1 MAGTALSGVEGVG
14 VHPKALLD
22 RFGYRPKKRF
32 GQNFLTDAGAAGRI
46 AQIVAEGSQESEP
59 FRVLEIGPGTGA
71 LTQALLD
78 VHADVTA
85 LDVDPDMVRILR
97 SREELAR
104 AQIVQADALAFD
116 YAHFAGGKPWRVTGN
131 LPYNIATP
139 LIMRFIEMRSGPQM
153 LVVMVQKEVADR
165 FAAKPGTPAYGS
177 LSVAVQYAMN
187 VEKTLTL
194 KPGAF
199 YPRPKIDSTVVR
211 LTRRREPAVHV
222 GDERRFLQV
231 VRAAFA
237 YRRKTLAN
245 SLALALGVQ
254 RAAVAQALQQLGL
267 DTEIRGEQLGLADF
281 ARLADRL
288 PA

>member
-1 MAGTALSGVEGVG
+1 M
-14 VHPKALLD
+14 HPKALLE
-22 RFGYRPKKRF
+22 RYGYRPKKRL
-32 GQNFLTDAGAAGRI
+32 GQNFLMDANAAARI
-46 AQIVAEGSQESEP
+46 AGLVAEGSPQGGL

-71 LTQALLD
+71 LTEALLHE
-78 VHADVTA
+78 HADVTA

-97 SREELAR
+97 AREELQR
-104 AQIVQADALAFD
+104 AHVIEADALAFD
-116 YAHFAGGKPWRVTGN
+116 YSVFAGEEPWHVAGN

-139 LIMRFIEMRSGPQM
+139 LIVRFIEMHNGPQM

-165 FAAKPGTPAYGS
+165 FAAQPGTPAYGS
-177 LSVAVQYAMN
+177 LSVAVQYAMT
-187 VEKTLTL
+187 VQRAFTL

-211 LTRRREPAVHV
+211 LTRRPAPAVRV
-222 GDERRFLQV
+222 EDEHRFLQV

-245 SLALALGVQ
+245 SLSLALGVQ
-254 RAAVAQALQQLGL
+254 RASVQEALRQIGL
-267 DTEIRGEQLGLADF
+267 DTEIRGEQLALADF

-288 PA
+288 SV

>member
-1 MAGTALSGVEGVG
+1 M
-14 VHPKALLD
+14 HPKALLEQ
-22 RFGYRPKKRF
+22 FGYRPKKRF
-32 GQNFLTDAGAAGRI
+32 GQNFLMDAGAAARI
-46 AQIVAEGSQESEP
+46 AHLVVEGSPEGES

-71 LTQALLD
+71 LTHALLEVHDD
-78 VHADVTA
+78 VSA

-97 SREELAR
+97 SREDLQR
-104 AQIVQADALAFD
+104 AQIIQADALAFD
-116 YAHFAGGKPWRVTGN
+116 YTQFASGKRWRVTGN

-139 LIMRFIEMRSGPQM
+139 LIMQFIEMANGPEA

-165 FAAKPGTPAYGS
+165 FAAKPATAAYGS
-177 LSVAVQYAMN
+177 LSVALQYAMR
-187 VEKTLTL
+187 VEKAFTL

-211 LTRRREPAVHV
+211 LTRRPARAVEVH
-222 GDERRFLQV
+222 DEHRFLQV

-245 SLALALGVQ
+245 SLSLALGVP
-254 RAAVAQALQQLGL
+254 RAAVAQALEQIGL
-267 DTEIRGEQLGLADF
+267 DTEIRGEQLALADF

-288 PA
+288 SI

>member
-1 MAGTALSGVEGVG
+1 M
-14 VHPKALLD
+14 HPKALLEQ
-22 RFGYRPKKRF
+22 FGYRPKKRF
-32 GQNFLTDAGAAGRI
+32 GQNFLMDAGVASRI
-46 AQIVAEGSQESEP
+46 AQQIVEGSPDGEP

-71 LTQALLD
+71 LTEALL
-78 VHADVTA
+78 HLHGDVTA
-85 LDVDPDMVRILR
+85 IDVDPDMVRILQ
-97 SREELAR
+97 SRTELSRAR
-104 AQIVQADALAFD
+104 IVQADALTFD
-116 YAHFAGGKPWRVTGN
+116 YRDFASGGAWRVTGN

-139 LIMRFIEMRSGPQM
+139 LIMQFIEMDNGPQV

-165 FAAKPGTPAYGS
+165 LAARPGTPAYGS

-211 LTRRREPAVHV
+211 LTRRAAAAVEVADVH
-222 GDERRFLQV
+222 RFLQV

-254 RAAVAQALQQLGL
+254 RAAVAQALQQTGL
-267 DTEIRGEQLGLADF
+267 DTEIRGEQLSLADF

-288 PA
+288 TC

>member
-1 MAGTALSGVEGVG
+1 M
-14 VHPKALLD
+14 HPKALLEQ
-22 RFGYRPKKRF
+22 FGYRPKKRF
-32 GQNFLTDAGAAGRI
+32 GQNFLMDAGVASRI
-46 AQIVAEGSQESEP
+46 AHLVVEGSQDGEP
-59 FRVLEIGPGTGA
+59 SRILEIGPGTGA
-71 LTQALLD
+71 LTLALLQL
-78 VHADVTA
+78 HSDVTA
-85 LDVDPDMVRILR
+85 IDVDPDMVRILR
-97 SREELAR
+97 SRPELSR
-104 AQIVQADALAFD
+104 AHIIEADALTFD
-116 YAHFAGGKPWRVTGN
+116 YSQFAAGKQWRMTGN

-139 LIMRFIEMRSGPQM
+139 LIMQFVEMQNGPQA

-177 LSVAVQYAMN
+177 LSVAVQYAMH
-187 VEKTLTL
+187 VEKALAL

-211 LTRRREPAVHV
+211 LTRLQAPAVSV
-222 GDERRFLQV
+222 ADEHRFLQV

-254 RAAVAQALQQLGL
+254 RAAVAQALQQIGL
-267 DTEIRGEQLGLADF
+267 DTEIRGEQLGLDDF

>member
-1 MAGTALSGVEGVG
+1 M
-14 VHPKALLD
+14 HPKALLEQ
-22 RFGYRPKKRF
+22 FGYRPKKRF
-32 GQNFLTDAGAAGRI
+32 GQNFLMDAGAAARI
-46 AQIVAEGSQESEP
+46 AHLLVEGSSAGEP

-71 LTQALLD
+71 LTHALLEIHPD
-78 VHADVTA
+78 VSA
-85 LDVDPDMVRILR
+85 LDVDADMVRILR
-97 SREELAR
+97 SREDLGR
-104 AQIVQADALAFD
+104 AQIINADALTFD
-116 YAHFAGGKPWRVTGN
+116 YSGFAHDKAWRVTGN

-139 LIMRFIEMRSGPQM
+139 LVMRFIEMQNGPDV

-165 FAAKPGTPAYGS
+165 FAARPATPAYGS

-187 VEKTLTL
+187 VEKAFTL

-211 LTRRREPAVHV
+211 LTRRARPAVEV
-222 GDERRFLQV
+222 SDEHRFLQV

-245 SLALALGVQ
+245 SLSLALGVP
-254 RAAVAQALQQLGL
+254 RAAVAGALEQIGL
-267 DTEIRGEQLGLADF
+267 DTEIRGEHLALADF

>member
-1 MAGTALSGVEGVG
+1 M
-14 VHPKALLD
+14 HPKALLEQ
-22 RFGYRPKKRF
+22 FGYRPKKRL
-32 GQNFLTDAGAAGRI
+32 GQNFLMDAGAASRI
-46 AQIVAEGSQESEP
+46 AQLVVEDSPEGGS

-71 LTQALLD
+71 LTEALLRA
-78 VHADVTA
+78 HADVSA

-97 SREELAR
+97 SREELHG
-104 AQIVQADALAFD
+104 AQIVQADAMAFD
-116 YAHFAGGKPWRVTGN
+116 YGAFAGDRPWRVTGN

-139 LIMRFIEMRSGPQM
+139 LVMQFIEMRNGPQS

-165 FAAKPGTPAYGS
+165 FAAKPGTAAYGS
-177 LSVAVQYAMN
+177 LSVAVQYAMR
-187 VEKTLTL
+187 VERAFTL

-211 LTRRREPAVHV
+211 LTRLAQPAVEV
-222 GDERRFLQV
+222 RDERRFLQV

-245 SLALALGVQ
+245 SVSLALGMP
-254 RAAVAQALQQLGL
+254 RAGVTQTLQQIGL
-267 DTEIRGEQLGLADF
+267 DTEIRGEQLGLTDF
-281 ARLADRL
+281 ARLADHL

>member
-1 MAGTALSGVEGVG
+1 MHD
-14 VHPKALLD
+14 HPKALLE

-32 GQNFLTDAGAAGRI
+32 GQNFLMDAGAAARI
-46 AQIVAEGSQESEP
+46 AQLVVEGSPQGEP

-71 LTQALLD
+71 LTQALLQI
-78 VHADVTA
+78 HPDVTA
-85 LDVDPDMVRILR
+85 IDVDPDMVRILR
-97 SREELAR
+97 SREELGG
-104 AQIVQADALAFD
+104 AQIIEADALSFD
-116 YAHFAGGKPWRVTGN
+116 YAHFAGEKAWRVTGN

-139 LIMRFIEMRSGPQM
+139 LIMRFVEMRNGPQT

-165 FAAKPGTPAYGS
+165 FAARPGTPAYGS

-187 VEKTLTL
+187 VEKAFTL
-194 KPGAF
+194 KPGSF

-211 LTRRREPAVHV
+211 LTRRPAPAAKVANEH
-222 GDERRFLQV
+222 RFLQV

-245 SLALALGVQ
+245 SVSLALGVP
-254 RAAVAQALQQLGL
+254 RAAVARALTQSGL
-267 DTEIRGEQLGLADF
+267 DTEIRGEQLALADF

-288 PA
+288 PG

>member
-1 MAGTALSGVEGVG
+1 M
-14 VHPKALLD
+14 HPKALLQQ
-22 RFGYRPKKRF
+22 FGYRPKKRF
-32 GQNFLTDAGAAGRI
+32 GQNFLMDANVASRI
-46 AQIVAEGSQESEP
+46 AQLVVEGSPDGEP

-71 LTQALLD
+71 LTDALL
-78 VHADVTA
+78 HAHRDVTA
-85 LDVDPDMVRILR
+85 IDVDPDMVRILQ
-97 SREELAR
+97 SRPELSQAS
-104 AQIVQADALAFD
+104 IVRADALTFD
-116 YAHFAGGKPWRVTGN
+116 YSEFACGNAWRVTGN

-139 LIMRFIEMRSGPQM
+139 LIMRFIEMDNGPQV
-153 LVVMVQKEVADR
+153 LVAMVQKEVADR
-165 FAAKPGTPAYGS
+165 LAAKPGTAPYGS

-211 LTRRREPAVHV
+211 LTRRAAAAVEV
-222 GDERRFLQV
+222 TDEHRFLQV

-254 RAAVAQALQQLGL
+254 RAAVAQALQHIGL
-267 DTEIRGEQLGLADF
+267 DTEIRGEQLGLDDF

-288 PA
+288 SA